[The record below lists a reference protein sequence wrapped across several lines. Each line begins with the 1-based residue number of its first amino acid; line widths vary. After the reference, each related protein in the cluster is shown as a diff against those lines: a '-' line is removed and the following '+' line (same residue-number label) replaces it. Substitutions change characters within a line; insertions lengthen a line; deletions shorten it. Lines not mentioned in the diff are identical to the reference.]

1 MNECNELLG
10 TTKSGE
16 KFVCGELNLQRII
29 HVQIRALSVCQ
40 ADRNHYRRVEHLKL
54 FTEDQMD
61 LFHCVSTEKFEA
73 GNSRAKS
80 EERERDPVAPPRAVR
95 RTSLHNSAR
104 KLSASK

>member
-1 MNECNELLG
+1 MRVSKIC
-10 TTKSGE
+10 
-16 KFVCGELNLQRII
+16 
-29 HVQIRALSVCQ
+29 
-40 ADRNHYRRVEHLKL
+40 RVEL

-73 GNSRAKS
+73 GASRAKS

-95 RTSLHNSAR
+95 RASLHNSAR